1 MKQFPYLLPMF
12 DLLPDRWVRA
22 TSPLFAHLRAQS
34 LEIVSQVQSILSH
47 NDDTGSKSHATV
59 FHSLRDD
66 DDLPP
71 SEKSLPRLVAE
82 GSSLVAAGTLTTAH
96 MLSST
101 THHILNDPP
110 ILSRLMAELETTFP
124 SVATP
129 CSLQNL
135 EQLPYLSAVISEG
148 LRLSYGTIH
157 RLQRVHPN
165 NVLTYRDWL
174 IPPGTPVGMS
184 PLFMHNDPA
193 IFPDP
198 QIFDPSRFIGPEKE
212 RRQRHL
218 FNFGKGTRQ
227 CVGMNL
233 AQAEIH
239 MALAAIFR
247 KFGTKMHLYDTI
259 RERDVDVKH
268 DFFVTNPSLD
278 SRGVRVT
285 LDSN

>member
-1 MKQFPYLLPMF
+1 MTF
-12 DLLPDRWVRA
+12 
-22 TSPLFAHLRAQS
+22 HLQRS
-34 LEIVSQVQSILSH
+34 R
-47 NDDTGSKSHATV
+47 SHA
-59 FHSLRDD
+59 
-66 DDLPP
+66 
-71 SEKSLPRLVAE
+71 
-82 GSSLVAAGTLTTAH
+82 
-96 MLSST
+96 
-101 THHILNDPP
+101 
-110 ILSRLMAELETTFP
+110 
-124 SVATP
+124 
-129 CSLQNL
+129 
-135 EQLPYLSAVISEG
+135 
-148 LRLSYGTIH
+148 
-157 RLQRVHPN
+157 
-165 NVLTYRDWL
+165 LTYRDWI

-268 DFFVTNPSLD
+268 DFFVPNPSLD

-285 LDSN
+285 LDSK

>member
-1 MKQFPYLLPMF
+1 MF
-12 DLLPDRWVRA
+12 DLLPDWWVRA
-22 TSPLFAHLRAQS
+22 ISPMFADLRAQN
-34 LEIVSQVQSILSH
+34 LEMVSQVQSILSH
-47 NDDTGSKSHATV
+47 DDDNRSKSHATV

-71 SEKSLPRLVAE
+71 SEKSLPRLVTEA
-82 GSSLVAAGTLTTAH
+82 SSLTAAGTLTTAH
-96 MLSST
+96 MLSAT
-101 THHILNDPP
+101 TYHILNNPP
-110 ILSRLMAELETTFP
+110 ILSTLMAELETAFP
-124 SVATP
+124 DAAMA
-129 CSLQNL
+129 CSLQIL
-135 EQLPYLSAVISEG
+135 EKLPYLNAVISEG

-157 RLQRVHPN
+157 RLQRVHPD
-165 NVLTYRDWL
+165 NVLTYRDWI

-184 PLFMHNDPA
+184 PIFMHNDPA

-198 QIFDPSRFIGPEKE
+198 QLFDPSRFIGPEKE
-212 RRQRHL
+212 KRQRHL

-239 MALAAIFR
+239 MALGAVLR
-247 KFGTKMHLYDTI
+247 KFGTRMHLYDTI

-268 DFFVTNPSLD
+268 DFFVTNPSMD

-285 LDSN
+285 LDSK